1 MAYWQLLSLDVLS
14 TSVHV
19 PLCKHSEIPPQNPG
33 RISLNR
39 FRSFVLIKKNVYWLV
54 SDAEEHSAF

>member
-14 TSVHV
+14 TSVHI
-19 PLCKHSEIPPQNPG
+19 PLCNSSEP